1 MDSSPSASR
10 VAELLLAGPRGR
22 RLLLEYALASE
33 LAQHPVRSEDSFGQA
48 VSYAAHGLDP
58 DVSGGRA
65 LRIQSAFGWLDSLFG
80 DVAAELEI
88 PEVTATEVAE
98 RLGAVELLEPTPVV
112 LRNALIAAVDSARYW
127 QEPDG
132 DDLLAATPEM
142 SGALQRVAHHIAAS
156 PSTTWWCAP
165 VDISAQYAVQWEDS
179 LPRTVPDDVPAV
191 LLAARHHV
199 QTEEYTARTER
210 DPDPTANW
218 SGEWG
223 SHPPLTLPSSTR
235 LLGDGSPAGLWLAED
250 SLGWERADSV
260 GLIVPKGLSVFEI
273 EDAAD
278 WAALCARFP
287 IEVTAQKRHDWYRTT
302 GRAGRWVVPDWVQ
315 VARQYDAV
323 HLQVGAYLAAAGV
336 AIPVDDSTG
345 TASLIAG
352 WNPDE
357 TYWLSSNIAYH
368 QEHIHWVLVDAG
380 TDMVWKPE
388 SSSLLP

>member
-33 LAQHPVRSEDSFGQA
+33 LAQHPIRSEDSFGQA
-48 VSYAAHGLDP
+48 VNYAAHRLDP
-58 DVSGGRA
+58 DVIAGRA
-65 LRIQSAFGWLDSLFG
+65 LRMQSAFGWFASLFG

-98 RLGAVELLEPTPVV
+98 RLGAVELSEPTPVV
-112 LRNALIAAVDSARYW
+112 LRNALVAAVDAARYW
-127 QEPDG
+127 QELDG
-132 DDLLAATPEM
+132 EDMLAATPEM
-142 SGALQRVAHHIAAS
+142 LRALQRVAHHIAAS
-156 PSTTWWCAP
+156 PFTAWWCTP

-179 LPRTVPDDVPAV
+179 LSRTVPDDMPAV
-191 LLAARHHV
+191 LLAAWHHV
-199 QTEEYTARTER
+199 QTEEYTAGTER
-210 DPDPTANW
+210 DPNPTANW

-235 LLGDGSPAGLWLAED
+235 LLSDGSPAGLWLVED
-250 SLGWERADSV
+250 SLGWERAASV

-287 IEVTAQKRHDWYRTT
+287 IEVTAQKRHDWFRTT

-315 VARQYDAV
+315 VAEHYDAV

-336 AIPVDDSTG
+336 AIPVDDHTG
-345 TASLIAG
+345 TASMIAG
-352 WNPDE
+352 WHPDE
-357 TYWLSSNIAYH
+357 TYWFSSDIAYD
-368 QEHIHWVLVDAG
+368 QEHIHWVLVDDG
-380 TDMVWKPE
+380 PDIVWKLASPE
-388 SSSLLP
+388 TS

>member
-48 VSYAAHGLDP
+48 VIYAAHWLDP
-58 DVSGGRA
+58 DVIGGRA
-65 LRIQSAFGWLDSLFG
+65 LRMQSAFGWFDSLFG
-80 DVAAELEI
+80 DVAAELDI

-112 LRNALIAAVDSARYW
+112 LRNALVAAVDSARYW

-132 DDLLAATPEM
+132 ADILASTPEM
-142 SGALQRVAHHIAAS
+142 SGALQRVAHHITA
-156 PSTTWWCAP
+156 PPHTTWWCTP
-165 VDISAQYAVQWEDS
+165 VDISAQYALQWEDI
-179 LPRTVPDDVPAV
+179 LPKTVPDDVHAA
-191 LLAARHHV
+191 LLTARRRERA
-199 QTEEYTARTER
+199 EEHIARTER

-235 LLGDGSPAGLWLAED
+235 LLGDGSPAGLWLVED
-250 SLGWERADSV
+250 SLGWEQAVSV
-260 GLIVPKGLSVFEI
+260 ELIVPKGMSVFEI
-273 EDAAD
+273 ENAAD
-278 WAALCARFP
+278 WAKLCARFP
-287 IEVTAQKRHDWYRTT
+287 IEVTAQKRHDWFRTT

-315 VARQYDAV
+315 VAEHYDGV
-323 HLQVGAYLAAAGV
+323 HLQVGAYLGAAGV

-345 TASLIAG
+345 TASVIAG

-357 TYWLSSNIAYH
+357 TYWFSSDIAYD
-368 QEHIHWVLVDAG
+368 QEHIQWVLVDAG
-380 TDMVWKPE
+380 ADMVWKPA
-388 SSSLLP
+388 ST